1 MVRTRNQNPG
11 GIQSP
16 LESISTARGARN
28 RPGPPSPR
36 GPAWVPGLEVFY
48 DPNVG
53 RFDDD
58 VSEFNLD
65 GSERAPS
72 DASAVLRSPSVASDG
87 VVYIGEDEGDDE
99 SQISEPAVAITLSD
113 DEEEKERVVITISDD
128 DEEEEDDNSIIEISS
143 DEESEDEDDMSEL
156 DLGGET
162 EENED
167 EDQEEIP
174 EPQVHR
180 FYGKIRIK
188 QSVLDRHAEED
199 ANRPPFSPNL
209 SLSSGRTPSPDR
221 TISAPPSP
229 RNPSHDRTISAPH
242 SPHNSDPDRTISVP
256 PSPLPNIPDDDRTIN
271 DPDRTISV
279 PPSPVRPLADENQ
292 DEEMI
297 DDGIVDYQPPPYVPY
312 NNRAPSHFTRVYRGV
327 TTIWSFDDWAHEEEE
342 VLAAEA
348 AERERERLR
357 RRRWASNGGRSRLA
371 RQRAFRR
378 RHQGAEPRARVNGRF
393 A

>member
-28 RPGPPSPR
+28 RPGP
-36 GPAWVPGLEVFY
+36 
-48 DPNVG
+48 
-53 RFDDD
+53 
-58 VSEFNLD
+58 
-65 GSERAPS
+65 PS

-99 SQISEPAVAITLSD
+99 SQISEPAVDITLSD
-113 DEEEKERVVITISDD
+113 DEEEKERVVITVSDD

-143 DEESEDEDDMSEL
+143 DEESEDEDDISEL

-229 RNPSHDRTISAPH
+229 RNPSHDCTISAPH
-242 SPHNSDPDRTISVP
+242 SPHNSDPGRTISVP
-256 PSPLPNIPDDDRTIN
+256 PPLPNIPDDDRTIN

-327 TTIWSFDDWAHEEEE
+327 TTIWSFDDWADEEEE